1 MAATHEGLPAAAA
14 AGNGSGNGN
23 GNGGPGIGE
32 AGNGNGNASTPNP
45 NQDQEPGQVEQEGG
59 GEAGDDAATD
69 AGASSL
75 PPSEIGGRAPLD
87 TGCSDADGGAAS
99 SLAGGIVGPPSP
111 LTGCYLLIV
120 LGEPHSEEH
129 KDNILQ
135 HLLKGKWRELFPSN
149 TIYYLVFRRKHSSLQ
164 LSVESMHIEFDC
176 CTFLVSLHEKGPKK
190 YE

>member
-1 MAATHEGLPAAAA
+1 MGDQPKATTTGADAGTGASGSGAVGNAVMAATHEGLPPAAATAA

-23 GNGGPGIGE
+23 GNGNGGPGNGA
-32 AGNGNGNASTPNP
+32 AGNGNGNGNTPNP

-135 HLLKGKWRELFPSN
+135 HLLKGKWRKLFLN
-149 TIYYLVFRRKHSSLQ
+149 DTI
-164 LSVESMHIEFDC
+164 
-176 CTFLVSLHEKGPKK
+176 
-190 YE
+190 

>member
-1 MAATHEGLPAAAA
+1 MGDQPKATTTATGGA
-14 AGNGSGNGN
+14 AGPVPEGD
-23 GNGGPGIGE
+23 
-32 AGNGNGNASTPNP
+32 AVMATT
-45 NQDQEPGQVEQEGG
+45 NQDALAKGAGDGPAQDAGQEPGQAEHGEPGDGG
-59 GEAGDDAATD
+59 DGGDDGATD

-87 TGCSDADGGAAS
+87 TACSDADGGAPS

-135 HLLKGKWRELFPSN
+135 HLLKGLLILDIQAENSCRLFASEIFELAK
-149 TIYYLVFRRKHSSLQ
+149 TEAKKISL
-164 LSVESMHIEFDC
+164 D
-176 CTFLVSLHEKGPKK
+176 
-190 YE
+190 

>member
-1 MAATHEGLPAAAA
+1 MAT
-14 AGNGSGNGN
+14 
-23 GNGGPGIGE
+23 
-32 AGNGNGNASTPNP
+32 T
-45 NQDQEPGQVEQEGG
+45 NQDALAKGAGDGPAQDAAQEPGQAEHGEPGDGG
-59 GEAGDDAATD
+59 DGGDDGATD

-87 TGCSDADGGAAS
+87 TACSDADGGAPS

-135 HLLKGKWRELFPSN
+135 HLLKGEFKSYVPYLMLFHMPTISTPGTVEHN
-149 TIYYLVFRRKHSSLQ
+149 T
-164 LSVESMHIEFDC
+164 M
-176 CTFLVSLHEKGPKK
+176 VSLSNLESGRYSMFLADLHRFVDPRYSSRKFVPLVCQ
-190 YE
+190 